1 MDGKDVVHGKKN
13 RSTFHCASRRRT
25 SRRSETTCS
34 KAASNFFLSIGL
46 GWVGVTMRESVLDGQ
61 LNFAVFVQSEQFQNC
76 AIKNK
81 GVAVTDFLDLLDHD
95 ITQVITVML
104 L

>member
-1 MDGKDVVHGKKN
+1 
-13 RSTFHCASRRRT
+13 
-25 SRRSETTCS
+25 
-34 KAASNFFLSIGL
+34 
-46 GWVGVTMRESVLDGQ
+46 MRESVLDGQ